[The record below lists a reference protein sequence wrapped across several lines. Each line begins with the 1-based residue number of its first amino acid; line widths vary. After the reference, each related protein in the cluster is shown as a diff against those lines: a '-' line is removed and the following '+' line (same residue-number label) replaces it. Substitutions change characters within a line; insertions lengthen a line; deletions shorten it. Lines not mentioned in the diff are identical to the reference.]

1 VLASLIATSA
11 LSPGAATAKLHHP
24 PLKAF
29 HPRIG
34 NAMGVVP
41 PIGSQDV
48 AVGSVEQVVFHGG
61 AVMRD
66 VTVHT
71 VFWAPASYAF
81 TGAPPAGL
89 SYVQMIQRFFTDVA
103 HDSGSGSSVFK
114 VLPQYGDG
122 SGAGGYSIS
131 YDAATDSVSDTTPYP
146 GKGGQCASPGGIAT
160 CVTDSTIQ
168 HELGRVIRTT
178 GPAGRGLHDLWFVFL
193 PPNVDSCDTPG
204 DCGTNAFAGYHSLS
218 NLGSGPMIYSLVVD
232 PSIEQVP
239 PQGTAPGGNPE
250 AEQAIDVATH
260 ETLEAITDPEGT
272 GWMDP
277 DGNEVGDKCGNE
289 VGTPLG
295 YAPNGSP
302 YNQLINGDQYLFQM
316 IWSNADLGCVQ
327 QSARTTSLAL
337 PPSVSLRQFSSAVSG
352 NIGTSLRGVSV
363 QMLLLRAGAPVAGG
377 AAATSSS
384 GNWRLTLRSLS
395 GAGAAVGDDRDVI
408 LIRYGRGGPAPEAIA
423 TGSPG
428 NPFTAAGFTG
438 WFDLD
443 NGYQV
448 NPASIQLSP
457 CFQVGVLAITV
468 GGAPTQPPVQW
479 CNGDTAVATV
489 TTPRLGI
496 GTPILMSS
504 ADDRAPSPQN
514 PSGALVKLTIALGE
528 PGSVPAIIN
537 PDVPFGG
544 SGFPLCVADLRTQ
557 RVSCSGL
564 VPGARYSLTRRRSHQ
579 VAHARAASDGWV
591 RFSGFR
597 GSPGVRGGDLLTLR
611 NRSGHVLTALHVAR
625 LRIQLIGEENAV
637 AGGSCQPLEY
647 WGPPVTTPPTSPS
660 VGNGGV
666 AGQGTICPPRGRAA
680 GLPVTDVAQT
690 DDRSGGQTRTEVPSL
705 LTTTPAQ
712 GALLYGPFVAL
723 AQTGFRAPNGSQI
736 VTGTRVGLTIIKAG
750 SSQAVFSS
758 ANVNTL
764 TGTPV
769 TGLVPGVYA
778 AKWVVADVNGDTRTV
793 RTRFVEQR

>member
-1 VLASLIATSA
+1 
-11 LSPGAATAKLHHP
+11 
-24 PLKAF
+24 
-29 HPRIG
+29 
-34 NAMGVVP
+34 MGIVP
-41 PIGSQDV
+41 PAGSQDV
-48 AVGSVEQVVFHGG
+48 AVGPVEQVVFHGG

-71 VFWAPASYAF
+71 VFWAPAGYAF

-103 HDSGSGSSVFK
+103 HDSGSGSNVFK

-122 SGAGGYSIS
+122 SGAGAYSIS
-131 YDAATDSVSDTTPYP
+131 YNAAADSIADTTPYP
-146 GKGGQCASPGGIAT
+146 SKSGQCASPGGIAT
-160 CVTDSTIQ
+160 CVTDTTIQ
-168 HELGRVIRTT
+168 HELDRVIRTT
-178 GPAGRGLHDLWFVFL
+178 DPAGRGLHDLWFVFL
-193 PPNVDSCDTPG
+193 PPNVDSCDTAG

-218 NLGSGPMIYSLVVD
+218 NLGSGPTIYSLVVD

-250 AEQAIDVATH
+250 AEAAINVATH

-302 YNQLINGDQYLFQM
+302 YNQLINGDQYLFQT

-327 QSARTTSLAL
+327 QSARTTSLTL
-337 PPSVSLRQFSSAVSG
+337 PPSVSLRQFSPVLSG
-352 NIGTSLRGVSV
+352 NIGTPLRGVPV

-377 AAATSSS
+377 ATDTSSS
-384 GNWRLTLRSLS
+384 GTWRLTLRSPS
-395 GAGAAVGDDRDVI
+395 GAAEAVGDDRDVI
-408 LIRYGRGGPAPEAIA
+408 LIRYGKRGPVSEAIA

-448 NPASIQLSP
+448 NSASIQLSP

-468 GGAPTQPPVQW
+468 GGVPTQPPVQW
-479 CNGDTAVATV
+479 CNGDTSVATV
-489 TTPRLGI
+489 ATPRLRI

-514 PSGALVKLTIALGE
+514 PTGALVRLTIALGE
-528 PGSVPAIIN
+528 PGSVPAISN

-557 RVSCSGL
+557 RVGCSGL
-564 VPGARYSLTRRRSHQ
+564 VPGARYSLTRRRSHELIRARVGGDG
-579 VAHARAASDGWV
+579 VA

-597 GSPGVRGGDLLTLR
+597 GSPGIRGGDLLTLR
-611 NRSGHVLTALHVAR
+611 NRAGRVLTALHVAH
-625 LRIQLIGEENAV
+625 LRIQLIGQEKAV
-637 AGGSCQPLEY
+637 AGGTCQPLEY
-647 WGPPVTTPPTSPS
+647 WGPPVTSPPTSPL

-666 AGQGTICPPRGRAA
+666 TGQGTICPPRGQAA
-680 GLPVTDVAQT
+680 GLPGADLAQT
-690 DDRSGGQTRTEVPSL
+690 DGMSGGQTRIELPSL

-712 GALLYGPFVAL
+712 GAVLYGPFVVL
-723 AQTGFRAPNGSQI
+723 AQTGFRAQNGSQTI
-736 VTGTRVGLTIIKAG
+736 TGTRVTLTITRAG
-750 SSQAVFSS
+750 SSQAVFKSD
-758 ANVNTL
+758 NVNTL
-764 TGTPV
+764 TGAPV
-769 TGLVPGVYA
+769 TDLAPGVYA
-778 AKWVVADVNGDTRTV
+778 AKWVVTDVNGDTRTV
-793 RTRFVEQR
+793 RTRFVEQP